1 MVVDL
6 KYFMLLTFIN
16 MFVIEIW
23 GYLDGVNI
31 SYFGKQAGDLC
42 QGSGQAGQKKKK
54 KNPALFLYYYFL
66 NTVSHIVKHGFEL
79 ACSS

>member
-54 KNPALFLYYYFL
+54 KPSSFPLLLFFKYG
-66 NTVSHIVKHGFEL
+66 VSYSQAWL
-79 ACSS
+79 